1 MRRRVGGW
9 LPTLLLALACGALA
23 QAPEL
28 PTAAEHIRNSPVDLA
43 YSNNPTLAR
52 STETTPWLNRD
63 KRRVVTPVEHTITNK
78 VATALAGT
86 VVGSAT

>member
-1 MRRRVGGW
+1 M
-9 LPTLLLALACGALA
+9 
-23 QAPEL
+23 
-28 PTAAEHIRNSPVDLA
+28 DLA
-43 YSNNPTLAR
+43 YSNSPTLAR